1 MTEAEIRN
9 LVTTAAEAAATQ
21 TMRDVF
27 TLLRVDRTDI
37 DSMTAFADDLRYVR
51 RQRLA
56 AEKISFK
63 AMLAFFSAAATGAAA
78 ILWLGL
84 QDFFTR

>member
-1 MTEAEIRN
+1 MTEPEIRA
-9 LVTTAAEAAATQ
+9 LASAAAKEAVKE
-21 TMRDVF
+21 VF
-27 TLLRVDRTDI
+27 AIMRVDPTDI
-37 DSMTAFADDLRYVR
+37 DSVTGFADDMRYVR
-51 RQRLA
+51 RQREA

>member
-1 MTEAEIRN
+1 MTEAEIRA
-9 LVTTAAEAAATQ
+9 LASAAAREAVKEVLAF
-21 TMRDVF
+21 M
-27 TLLRVDRTDI
+27 RVDPSDI
-37 DSMTAFADDLRYVR
+37 DSVTGFSDDMRYVR
-51 RQRLA
+51 RQREA